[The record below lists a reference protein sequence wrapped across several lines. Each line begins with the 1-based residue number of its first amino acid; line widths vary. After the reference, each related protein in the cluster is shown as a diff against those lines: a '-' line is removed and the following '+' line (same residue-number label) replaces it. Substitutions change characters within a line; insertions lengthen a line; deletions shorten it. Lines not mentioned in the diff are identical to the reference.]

1 MPNIIAEENKIHI
14 TKREL
19 EVIQGIAL
27 DLQSHEI
34 AEKMFVSRR
43 TIDFHIANI
52 FTKLRNNGYQVSS
65 KIGIYRYALK
75 HGIVQ
80 L

>member
-1 MPNIIAEENKIHI
+1 MPNIKEEENKVYI

-19 EVIQGIAL
+19 EVIEGIAL

-34 AEKMFVSRR
+34 AEKMFVSKR

-52 FTKLRNNGYQVSS
+52 FTKLRNKGYKVSS
-65 KIGIYRYALK
+65 KIGIYRYALQ
-75 HGIVQ
+75 HGIIQ